1 MLRIVFLVLMMVG
14 FMPENSEAVD
24 LDKENMI
31 YLDIEAGRIVILM
44 RPDVAP
50 NHVARVK
57 ELARAGFYDGT
68 IFHRVI
74 PGFMAQG
81 GDPKG
86 TGVGGSGQNIDA
98 EFNRLPHMR
107 GTVSMARS
115 QDENSAD
122 SQFFIVLDR
131 SPFLD
136 DKYTIWGRVI
146 KGMEFVDM
154 IEQGEPPR
162 NPTKIVHM
170 RVAADVDK

>member
-1 MLRIVFLVLMMVG
+1 M
-14 FMPENSEAVD
+14 SETTEALD

-31 YLDIEAGRIVILM
+31 YLDIEPGRIVILM

-50 NHVARVK
+50 KHVARIK
-57 ELARAGFYDGT
+57 ELARSGFYEGT

-86 TGVGGSGQNIDA
+86 TGVGGSGQFLKA
-98 EFNRLPHMR
+98 EFSHLPHMR
-107 GTVSMARS
+107 GTVSMARAT
-115 QDENSAD
+115 DDDSAD
-122 SQFFIVLDR
+122 SQFFIVFDR

-146 KGMEFVDM
+146 KGMEFADM
-154 IEQGEPPR
+154 IAVGEPPR
-162 NPTKIVHM
+162 NPTKIIKM
-170 RVAADVDK
+170 QVAADVDKE